1 MKRVILITTI
11 ALASLSGCQSG
22 YEDWLMK
29 HPEQEEL
36 SKRPIKPV
44 PQEIPITRPDLP
56 PERDEWREVT
66 EGVYN
71 FSWKLFRQY
80 YQQKQDN
87 VLMAPYTMLS
97 TLNRKVRNKGELA
110 QTQFIK
116 SMNIEEDL
124 IDRVNVYFHSM
135 EDYDNHPELLN
146 ELALFKMNHNFTE
159 EHDGSIMHQLSVK
172 GLWRL
177 GFEEKETHR
186 AVFHRADGTEKEVD
200 MMFRDAFAY
209 LYAIKEYSVIRINLK
224 STNFQMFFILP
235 NEGYSIDNVM
245 TSFYPSSLREQ
256 SHIRLRLWMPKFNIH
271 DSELLNASVIDE
283 VSSNHAD
290 LDNLVD
296 EQQGKNLVQQECFIA
311 IDEKGLNDGSEL
323 ERYNLGYEWGY
334 ASPYKNVRLDSPF
347 IFGVTYC
354 LDHLLFLGYY
364 GY

>member
-97 TLNRKVRNKGELA
+97 TLNRKLRNKGELA

-135 EDYDNHPELLN
+135 EDYEDHPELLN
-146 ELALFKMNHNFTE
+146 EILAAQHKPFIATMLPFALFHLAGIS
-159 EHDGSIMHQLSVK
+159 H
-172 GLWRL
+172 
-177 GFEEKETHR
+177 
-186 AVFHRADGTEKEVD
+186 AD
-200 MMFRDAFAY
+200 Y
-209 LYAIKEYSVIRINLK
+209 
-224 STNFQMFFILP
+224 
-235 NEGYSIDNVM
+235 
-245 TSFYPSSLREQ
+245 
-256 SHIRLRLWMPKFNIH
+256 
-271 DSELLNASVIDE
+271 NASLDILSLDYDE
-283 VSSNHAD
+283 SRPRIIREDVYY
-290 LDNLVD
+290 D
-296 EQQGKNLVQQECFIA
+296 ELGKSVP
-311 IDEKGLNDGSEL
+311 GL
-323 ERYNLGYEWGY
+323 
-334 ASPYKNVRLDSPF
+334 
-347 IFGVTYC
+347 
-354 LDHLLFLGYY
+354 
-364 GY
+364 